1 MLRLYDTLAGELV
14 EFVPREAGKVSMY
27 VCGPTVYD
35 HPHLGHA
42 RSALTFDI
50 VRQYLMWSGYEVTFA
65 MNVTDID
72 DNIIKRA
79 AERGS
84 TEPEIAKT
92 YEAIYFEQMGRLDV
106 MPADHRPHATEYV
119 DQMNALIAE
128 IVDAG
133 RAYVVE
139 GSGVYFDVE
148 SYADDYGVLPH
159 RTLDQLRESAGA
171 RVEVDDDKRSPLDFV
186 LWKAAKPGEP
196 TWDSPYGPG
205 RPGWHIECAAM
216 SLDLLGERFDIHGGG
231 KDLKFPHHE
240 NERVEAEA
248 AGHPFA
254 RYWMHNGF
262 VMIDDEKMSKS
273 LGNSVTL
280 QEGLEEYDPRSI
292 RMAVLQSHY
301 RSDMDMG
308 RSEMASAQE
317 AVSRLD
323 ALARRARV
331 AGVEPGS
338 PDDDVASRF
347 RTAMDDDFNTP
358 EAMATVFDAVRRAN
372 SAIDAGDLATAAR
385 LVAAVVELTGAVGLS
400 IAGDGA
406 APDRE
411 GEDEIEALVAEREAA
426 RQAKDFATADRI
438 RADLAA
444 RGVVIEDTAG
454 GATWYRA

>member
-1 MLRLYDTLAGELV
+1 MLRLYDTLAGEV
-14 EFVPREAGKVSMY
+14 VDFVPREKGKVSMY

-50 VRQYLMWSGYEVTFA
+50 VRRYLVWSGYEVTFA

-79 AERGS
+79 SERGL

-92 YEAIYFEQMGRLDV
+92 YEAIYFEQMGRLGV

-128 IVDAG
+128 IIDAG

-148 SYADDYGVLPH
+148 SYADGYGFLPH

-292 RMAVLQSHY
+292 RMAVLQTHY

-317 AVSRLD
+317 AVTRLD
-323 ALARRARV
+323 ALMRRARI
-331 AGVEPGS
+331 AGVEPGAA
-338 PDDDVASRF
+338 DDGVAARF
-347 RTAMDDDFNTP
+347 RAAMDDDFNTP
-358 EAMATVFDAVRRAN
+358 EAMAAVFDAVRRAN

-385 LVAAVVELTGAVGLS
+385 LVGAVAELTGAVGLS
-400 IAGDGA
+400 IGGDRD
-406 APDRE
+406 APDGE
-411 GEDEIEALVAEREAA
+411 GDAEIDVLVAKRDEA

-438 RADLAA
+438 RDDLAA
-444 RGVVIEDTAG
+444 RGVVIEDTPD